1 MATKMCPECGA
12 EYVPKATMCADC
24 DVALVAGTDVD
35 PANVG
40 RPAKGGDQVAY
51 ELGDWSAESRTLLDQ
66 LLVGEVVPHVWE
78 AGTLVVDA
86 ANETRADRLVDQ
98 VEATE
103 QPTLDPDA
111 DRVVYE
117 LDGWS
122 EDRRSQLAEALTSD
136 GIAHGWDADDNLVVV
151 FDDQD
156 HTDAVLERID
166 SAEEIDADPEADGA
180 EGDDDADDVEAAI
193 DGADGPQDTESVMSD
208 LFVSADRLMHK
219 PKDRSDARTFTAASL
234 AARRLPLPYGIARTV
249 WDDLV
254 ARSSELREL
263 LAADDIDE
271 DAAIEAAKAVR
282 EHLRDYV

>member
-12 EYVPKATMCADC
+12 EYVARASVCADC
-24 DVALVAGTDVD
+24 DVELVGGIDVD
-35 PANVG
+35 AQDVG
-40 RPAKGGDQVAY
+40 EPQKGGAQVAY

-66 LLVGEVVPHVWE
+66 LLVGQVVPHVWE
-78 AGTLVVDA
+78 AGTLVIDA

-117 LDGWS
+117 LADWS

-136 GIAHGWDADDNLVVV
+136 GIAHGWDADDNLVVAA
-151 FDDQD
+151 DDQD
-156 HTDAVLERID
+156 HTDAVVDRV
-166 SAEEIDADPEADGA
+166 ATADQIEVDPQH
-180 EGDDDADDVEAAI
+180 EGDQAEAEQAVTGGSTKMVSADAE
-193 DGADGPQDTESVMSD
+193 TVMSD
-208 LFVSADRLMHK
+208 LFVTADRLMHK
-219 PKDRSDARTFTAASL
+219 PKDRGDAHTFTAA
-234 AARRLPLPYGIARTV
+234 AAAAAELGLPYGIARPV

-254 ARSSELREL
+254 GRAEDLCEL
-263 LAADDIDE
+263 LAARDLDE
-271 DAAIEAAKAVR
+271 DAVIEAAKVVR

>member
-12 EYVPKATMCADC
+12 EYVARASVCADC
-24 DVALVAGTDVD
+24 DVELVGGTDVD
-35 PANVG
+35 PQDVG
-40 RPAKGGDQVAY
+40 EPQKGGDQVAY
-51 ELGDWSAESRTLLDQ
+51 ELGDWSVESRTLLDQ

-78 AGTLVVDA
+78 SGTLVVDA

-151 FDDQD
+151 ADDQD
-156 HTDAVLERID
+156 HTDAVVDRVSTADQIEVD
-166 SAEEIDADPEADGA
+166 PQQESADAEAEAVVSGA
-180 EGDDDADDVEAAI
+180 SANTASADAE
-193 DGADGPQDTESVMSD
+193 TVMSD
-208 LFVSADRLMHK
+208 LFVAADRLMHK
-219 PKDRSDARTFTAASL
+219 PKDRGDAHTFTNAA
-234 AARRLPLPYGIARTV
+234 AAAAELGLPYGIARPV

-254 ARSSELREL
+254 GRAEDLSDL
-263 LAADDIDE
+263 LAAGDLDE
-271 DAAIEAAKAVR
+271 DAVIEAAKVVR